1 MRTWIRI
8 LILAD
13 PDPHFNMCGSVI
25 PDSCSNLLLVRFSS
39 VQVWRF
45 LLSPEQWAGAGTFLV
60 GAGAGVYEEEPE
72 PVKKI
77 TWSRSRSK
85 VDRLRNTAP
94 ESLILILEAFLNAE
108 PYGFGPLCRIRNEW
122 LSGSESSCNW
132 ILSVLK
138 KTVPVNPPL
147 LFSKFLKLK
156 Y

>member
-85 VDRLRNTAP
+85 VDRLRNTGYQYCKWRSRVWKGSA
-94 ESLILILEAFLNAE
+94 SLCSRYFSFASNISIKNPDPVGFASFFGIQFFL
-108 PYGFGPLCRIRNEW
+108 LCPIPISIKRWRK
-122 LSGSESSCNW
+122 C
-132 ILSVLK
+132 K
-138 KTVPVNPPL
+138 K
-147 LFSKFLKLK
+147 
-156 Y
+156 